1 MQRPAVEMERL
12 RRLKRH
18 RVLALPSG
26 IDFTSNDY
34 LSLSAHPALRDAV
47 VQALKHDGIVGA
59 GGSRLLRG
67 HHRAHARLEQFAAAF
82 FGAEKALYF
91 GSGFLANF
99 ALFTTLPDRH
109 DAVVFDERIHASV
122 KEGMH
127 ASPAARYKARHND
140 PASFETEIGR
150 ARTRGAHRVF
160 IAVESVY
167 SMDGDLAP
175 LQELDEIARRQDA
188 TLVVDEAHATG
199 VFGASGR
206 GLSQGMHAEHW
217 IGLHSC
223 GKALGVSGAL
233 VCAPAE
239 TIDFLINK
247 ARPFIYS
254 TAPPPFLAAVVIRAL
269 ELVDEEP
276 WRRERVLELAAFA
289 HKELNG
295 GLPFAGSQIIPVVLG
310 QDERA
315 LAVAGAL
322 QKTGFD
328 VRAIR
333 PPTVPKGSARLRVS
347 INAGHSEDDIKSLGA
362 ALKAAM
368 TGK

>member
-1 MQRPAVEMERL
+1 MRWQAEIERL
-12 RRLKRH
+12 RQSH
-18 RVLALPSG
+18 RGRALALPNG
-26 IDFTSNDY
+26 VDFTSNDY
-34 LSLSAHPALRDAV
+34 LGLAQHPALRDALIA
-47 VQALKHDGIVGA
+47 ALERDGMVGA

-67 HHRAHARLEQFAAAF
+67 HHEEHARLEAFAAAF

-127 ASPAARYKARHND
+127 ASLAERYRARHND
-140 PASFETEIGR
+140 LASFETELKR
-150 ARTRGAHRVF
+150 ARECGARQLF

-175 LQELDEIARRQDA
+175 LTELSELACRFDA
-188 TLVVDEAHATG
+188 VLVIDEAHATG
-199 VFGASGR
+199 VFGARGR
-206 GLSQGMHAEHW
+206 GLAENLSGA
-217 IGLHSC
+217 ITLHTC
-223 GKALGVSGAL
+223 GKALGVAGAL

-239 TIDFLINK
+239 TIDYLINR

-254 TAPPPFLAAVVIRAL
+254 TAPPPCLAAAVTRAL

-276 WRRERVLELAAFA
+276 WRRERVLTLAKLAQAELDPRA
-289 HKELNG
+289 HN
-295 GLPFAGSQIIPVVLG
+295 AGSQIIPVVIGADDAALSVA
-310 QDERA
+310 ER
-315 LAVAGAL
+315 V
-322 QKTGFD
+322 QESGFD

-333 PPTVPKGSARLRVS
+333 PPTVPEGTARLRVS
-347 INAGHSEDDIKSLGA
+347 INANHTEDQIRALGA
-362 ALKAAM
+362 AIRAAR
-368 TGK
+368 T